1 MALAKNDVYA
11 RIELE
16 QVTVQNVTPCL
27 LFLILPIAFSLALY
41 TYMHL
46 HNSEAAISP
55 IFYLMAIVQLKTF
68 ALVFFLTVTFALVL
82 CSSKHR
88 KKRPNQKF
96 IQSDVQD
103 LILFEYRHVSIL
115 HVYEQWKMRS

>member
-27 LFLILPIAFSLALY
+27 LFLILPTAFSLALY

-55 IFYLMAIVQLKTF
+55 IFYLMAIVQLK
-68 ALVFFLTVTFALVL
+68 TFALVL